1 MFRNRREKTL
11 ALSLGAFVACSFGYD
26 AVDSLL
32 FQPVTNARVQ
42 VEAAATKNQQ
52 LALDFQLVEHAQ
64 RNLNAV
70 RDQSLPGAP
79 QIASLLYQDWLL
91 ERVDDAG
98 LDAVVTPNRAVAEE
112 GVGHRIPFTVQA
124 TANLRQIG
132 KFLDDFYST
141 PILHRIIFLTINNG
155 GNSTSTS
162 RKLTV
167 TMEALALSD
176 APHRKTLPAPDRS
189 LHAHPSRPELENYFA
204 RRDPFRRTTV
214 TSSKKPVV
222 AKQRPSGPVVAAE
235 IDSLK
240 TIRLVASIWQR
251 GQREAWFFDSRTDRE
266 FIVTIGEELQVADYS
281 ARVTSI
287 DSDSI
292 TLASNDQSHTTRL
305 GQTLRESIKSQ
316 SH

>member
-1 MFRNRREKTL
+1 ML
-11 ALSLGAFVACSFGYD
+11 ALSLGAFVACSWGYD

-32 FQPVTNARVQ
+32 FQPVTNTRVKVQ
-42 VEAAATKNQQ
+42 AAAAKHRQ
-52 LALDFQLVEHAQ
+52 LELDFQLVEHAQ

-70 RDQSLPGAP
+70 RDQSLPGEP
-79 QIASLLYQDWLL
+79 KIATLLYQDWLL

-141 PILHRIIFLTINNG
+141 PVLHRITFLTINNG
-155 GNSTSTS
+155 GNSASTS
-162 RKLTV
+162 RKITV
-167 TMEALALSD
+167 TLEALALSD
-176 APHRKTLPAPDRS
+176 APYRETLPAPDRS
-189 LHAHPSRPELENYFA
+189 LRAHPSRPKLENYFA

-214 TSSKKPVV
+214 T
-222 AKQRPSGPVVAAE
+222 PSRGPVIAIQQPSEPVAAPQ

-240 TIRLVASIWQR
+240 TIRLVASIWQS

-266 FIVTIGEELQVADYS
+266 FIVTIGEQLKVADYS

-292 TLASNDQSHTTRL
+292 TLVSNDQPHTTRL
-305 GQTLRESIKSQ
+305 GQTLRESIT
-316 SH
+316 SHSR